1 MFKFPKYF
9 SILNSK
15 IGYVSEID
23 FVLGGFGNAFPESPK
38 IFFKKANRGFFE
50 NIFSGAP

>member
-9 SILNSK
+9 SIFHSK

-23 FVLGGFGNAFPESPK
+23 FVLGGFRNAFPESPK
-38 IFFKKANRGFFE
+38 ISLKKANMGFFE
-50 NIFSGAP
+50 NIFPGAP